1 VYGEEGLKAGPPPST
16 EGGAGFAGG
25 FAINFPGGA
34 TFTFISSGGRKYE
47 HCFKLTTF
55 EICY

>member
-16 EGGAGFAGG
+16 EGGAG